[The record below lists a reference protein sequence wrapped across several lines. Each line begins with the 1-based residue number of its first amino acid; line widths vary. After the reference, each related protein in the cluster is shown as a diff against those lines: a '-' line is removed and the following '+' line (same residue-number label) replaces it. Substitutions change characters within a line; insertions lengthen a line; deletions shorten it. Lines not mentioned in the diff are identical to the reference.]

1 MGTQENWNIWED
13 AARSAPGIRGWLWR
27 GVIAIAAVTL
37 LVIATGCG
45 PHGPSRWHGHHG
57 FWGHD
62 RADLDDVEGLKKRA
76 ARALDWGL
84 DAIDAD
90 DEQQVR
96 IEAIAF
102 QAIDRL
108 VPLARAHRDHRE
120 ALVAELGNS
129 EIDRAALA
137 EIRLEAL
144 RVVDEMSALLLDALA
159 DVSEVLTLEQRTELI
174 ARSRRFRH

>member
-1 MGTQENWNIWED
+1 MGTQENWNIWEE
-13 AARSAPGIRGWLWR
+13 AARSAPGVRGWLWR
-27 GVIAIAAVTL
+27 GLIAIATVTL
-37 LVIATGCG
+37 LVVATGCG
-45 PHGPSRWHGHHG
+45 PHGPGRWHGHHG
-57 FWGHD
+57 FWGHE
-62 RADLDDVEGLKKRA
+62 RPNLDDVEGLKEHA
-76 ARALDWGL
+76 AWALDWGL

-120 ALVAELGNS
+120 ALVTELGNP

-137 EIRLEAL
+137 EIRLKEL
-144 RVVDEMSALLLDALA
+144 RVVDEMSAVLLDALA
-159 DVSEVLTLEQRTELI
+159 DVSEVLTPEQRGELI

>member
-1 MGTQENWNIWED
+1 MSTQENWNVWED
-13 AARSAPGIRGWLWR
+13 TARSAPGVRGWLWR
-27 GVIAIAAVTL
+27 GLIGIVVVTL
-37 LVIATGCG
+37 LVVATGCG
-45 PHGPSRWHGHHG
+45 PHVSGRWHGHHG
-57 FWGHD
+57 FWGHN
-62 RADLDDVEGLKKRA
+62 RPDLDDVEGLKKHA

-84 DAIDAD
+84 DSVDAD

-96 IEAIAF
+96 VEAITF

-120 ALVAELGNS
+120 ALVVELGRP

-137 EIRLEAL
+137 EIRREEL
-144 RVVDEMSALLLDALA
+144 RIVDEMSAVLLDALA
-159 DVSEVLTLEQRTELI
+159 DASEVLTAEQRGELI